1 MAQLDTHAVIEE
13 LIASGTPKKEAEVF
27 VKNFVIKEELSSIE
41 KEQSQ
46 LATKM
51 DIVKLESKVES
62 VESRLESGLNKL
74 ESKIDGVESR
84 LESKIDKLESKLDSG
99 FNSINTNLKWI
110 SFLVIAVLTP
120 ILGLLIKDLFF

>member
-1 MAQLDTHAVIEE
+1 
-13 LIASGTPKKEAEVF
+13 
-27 VKNFVIKEELSSIE
+27 
-41 KEQSQ
+41 
-46 LATKM
+46 M
-51 DIVKLESKVES
+51 DIVKLESKIES
-62 VESRLESGLNKL
+62 VEN
-74 ESKIDGVESR
+74 R

>member
-1 MAQLDTHAVIEE
+1 MDTHTVIEE

-41 KEQSQ
+41 KESSQ

-51 DIVKLESKVES
+51 DIV
-62 VESRLESGLNKL
+62 KL

-110 SFLVIAVLTP
+110 SFFVMAIAGP
-120 ILGLLIKDLFF
+120 MAFMLIKDLFF

>member
-51 DIVKLESKVES
+51 DIVKLESKIES
-62 VESRLESGLNKL
+62 VEN
-74 ESKIDGVESR
+74 R